1 MCRLG
6 NHPINLPMSTANW
19 LTRLLDIRAT
29 RQQIAICLAFLM
41 VFRRGTGRS
50 MLGSDVIN
58 RVSPDPDG
66 AAPRYT
72 ATGSPPAVDLRQ
84 ELTPPLGR
92 EVQRPRTQ
100 NDLRAVPGPLHLCL
114 WAFTIPKFVSD
125 GDRRCGWTAERYDRT
140 TQIAAQTMRIGA
152 GDCRRW
158 RFGRSIA
165 PGSSTQRLGPPP
177 SAHLA

>member
-1 MCRLG
+1 VQVREPSHQPTDEHCQLADATARHKSYEATDRDMPRFPHGLPSGHRALDVGIRRRQPRL
-6 NHPINLPMSTANW
+6 PRS
-19 LTRLLDIRAT
+19 
-29 RQQIAICLAFLM
+29 
-41 VFRRGTGRS
+41 GRS
-50 MLGSDVIN
+50 
-58 RVSPDPDG
+58 SP
-66 AAPRYT
+66 ALQ

-100 NDLRAVPGPLHLCL
+100 NDLRAVPGLLHLCL

-140 TQIAAQTMRIGA
+140 TQIAARTMRTGA